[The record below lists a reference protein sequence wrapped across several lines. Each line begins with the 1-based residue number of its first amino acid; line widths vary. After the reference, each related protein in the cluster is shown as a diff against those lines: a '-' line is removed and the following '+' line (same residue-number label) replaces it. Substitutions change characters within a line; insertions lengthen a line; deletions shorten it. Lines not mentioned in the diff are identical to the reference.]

1 MSAVTDMQSMFAD
14 AKVFNQDLS
23 NWNTASVANMQ
34 SMFGRAGAFD
44 NNGVVVLP
52 WNTASVTD
60 MSYMFHGTSSL
71 RALNALEWQT
81 SLVQTMDSMFRE
93 ASSFNADV
101 STWDTQAVTSM
112 AYMFQGGASLPAPD
126 SQPSRGPRTTSS
138 TCGSCSQTR
147 RSSTVTSRLGTPTP
161 SRPWTQ
167 CSPTPSVSNATSPRG
182 RRRRRAHE
190 YV

>member
-1 MSAVTDMQSMFAD
+1 
-14 AKVFNQDLS
+14 
-23 NWNTASVANMQ
+23 MQ

-112 AYMFQGGASLPAPD
+112 AYMFQAASEF
-126 SQPSRGPRTTSS
+126 TSAGL
-138 TCGSCSQTR
+138 THPVDHEQ
-147 RSSTVTSRLGTPTP
+147 
-161 SRPWTQ
+161 
-167 CSPTPSVSNATSPRG
+167 
-182 RRRRRAHE
+182 RRRHAVHVRRRDALRR
-190 YV
+190 